1 MPPRILIA
9 DDHAIVRE
17 GLKVLLERKGLEV
30 PWMAENGRQAVCFA
44 EKFKPEIVIM
54 DVTMPEMNGSIATE
68 KIMQALP
75 QTRVIALSMHSDRR
89 CVDRMFNAGA
99 MAYVLK
105 DCAFAELHDAIQ
117 TVDRGNYYISPSI
130 AATVADICTPDPG
143 NRQKPPSSRITPREG
158 EVLQLI
164 AEGVKTRQIAHRLFV
179 SIKTVE
185 SHRRSIMNKLR
196 IDSVA
201 GLTRFAI
208 QEGLVPPKKPSD
220 V

>member
-17 GLKVLLERKGLEV
+17 GLKVLLEKKGLEV
-30 PWMAENGRQAVCFA
+30 PWMAENGRQAVRFA
-44 EKFKPEIVIM
+44 VKFKPDIVIM
-54 DVTMPEMNGSIATE
+54 DVTMPEMNGSTATE
-68 KIMQALP
+68 RIMQALP
-75 QTRVIALSMHSDRR
+75 QTRVIALSMHADRR
-89 CVDRMFNAGA
+89 CVDRMFRAGA
-99 MAYVLK
+99 IAYVLK

-117 TVDRGNYYISPSI
+117 TVGRGNYYISPSI
-130 AATVADICTPDPG
+130 AETVADLCSPAPETRHRHFSG
-143 NRQKPPSSRITPREG
+143 RLTPREQ

-164 AEGVKTRQIAHRLFV
+164 AEGVKTRQIAQRLFV

-185 SHRRSIMNKLR
+185 AHRSNIMNKLM
-196 IDSVA
+196 INSVA

-208 QEGLVPPKKPSD
+208 QEGLVSEKKSSD